1 MNMKFQSCLAIAPLR
16 VSFVGGGTDFSDYY
30 EKNNGAVVSTAI
42 SKYVYVH
49 VKRHDPLFQERY
61 RISYSEVEHVQN
73 RNEIKNEIVK
83 ASLEFLNMDEPLQIS
98 TSSDLP
104 AASGLGSSSSFTVAL
119 LLALHSIKGEKV
131 SQLQLAEEAC
141 YVEIQLLKSPIG
153 KQDQFAAAFGGV
165 NFIEFLKND
174 RVRIEP
180 LLSNGKD
187 FKEFLNNSYLIWT
200 KQTRN
205 ANEILINQ
213 RSHFDSNMN
222 LLDELKQVT
231 FQFKDVIQTD
241 PANLLALGSLI
252 KKSWE
257 IKKQLS
263 ELIEIEAADEIIQ
276 FSENISHGYKL
287 LGAGGGGFVFT
298 LLKNASD
305 IGLFADKGFRALPL
319 EVDMRGATILS
330 LSN

>member
-1 MNMKFQSCLAIAPLR
+1 MKFQSCLAIAPLR
-16 VSFVGGGTDFSDYY
+16 VSFVGGGTDFSNYY
-30 EKNNGAVVSTAI
+30 ELNGGAVVSTAI

-73 RNEIKNEIVK
+73 REEIKNEIVK
-83 ASLEFLNMDEPLQIS
+83 KSLEFLNMDEPLQIS

-141 YVEIQLLKSPIG
+141 HVEIGLLKSPIG
-153 KQDQFAAAFGGV
+153 KQDQFAAAFGGM
-165 NFIEFLKND
+165 NFIEFLQND

-180 LLSNGKD
+180 LLSSEQD
-187 FKEFLNNSYLIWT
+187 FKEFLENSYLIWT
-200 KQTRN
+200 RQTRN
-205 ANEILINQ
+205 ANEILKNQ
-213 RSHFDSNMN
+213 KSRLDSNKN
-222 LLDELKQVT
+222 LLDELKRVT

-241 PANLLALGSLI
+241 PSNLSILGNLI
-252 KKSWE
+252 KESWE
-257 IKKQLS
+257 IKKQFS

-276 FSENISHGYKL
+276 FSQNKSHGYKL

-298 LLKNASD
+298 LLKDAAD
-305 IGLFADKGFRALPL
+305 ISLFANKGFRTLPL
-319 EVDMRGATILS
+319 EIDMRGANILS